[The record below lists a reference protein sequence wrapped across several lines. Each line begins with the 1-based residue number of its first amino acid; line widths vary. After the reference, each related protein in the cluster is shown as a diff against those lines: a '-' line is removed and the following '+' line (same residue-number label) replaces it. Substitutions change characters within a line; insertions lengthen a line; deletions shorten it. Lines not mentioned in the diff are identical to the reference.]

1 MFKKLFFPLTLGI
14 VGCSIL
20 VVLGTWQ
27 INRLEWKTNVL
38 TEIERKLSA
47 DPIELPDTVEKSE
60 DQYRSI
66 RMEGKFLEKE
76 LHVLTSI
83 KFKGPGYRIIAPF
96 LGNDGRV
103 VMVDR
108 GFVKE
113 SEKSK
118 SRSLESTS
126 IIANLLWPDEIDS
139 FTPQPNLGLNIWFAR
154 ELDKMAQELNS
165 EPILLVL
172 RETEVLKGPE
182 PQPIGINIPNN
193 HLGYAVTWFALAFV
207 WFCMT
212 VYLVWRVKQ
221 KLNLEGRF
229 S

>member
-1 MFKKLFFPLTLGI
+1 MLGI
-14 VGCSIL
+14 
-20 VVLGTWQ
+20 WQ
-27 INRLEWKTNVL
+27 TNRLEWKTNIL
-38 TEIERKLSA
+38 IDIERKLRA
-47 DPIELPDTVEKSE
+47 DPVELPAEVNKSD

-76 LHVLTSI
+76 LHVLTST

-96 LGNDGRV
+96 IGNDGRV

-118 SRSLESTS
+118 SRSLERTS
-126 IIANLLWPDEIDS
+126 IIANLLWPDEIDR
-139 FTPQPNLGLNIWFAR
+139 FIPEPNIELNIWFAR
-154 ELDKMAQELNS
+154 ELESMAKELNS

-172 RETEVLKGPE
+172 REGDILQGPE

-193 HLGYAVTWFALAFV
+193 HLGYAVTWFGLAFV

-212 VYLVWRVKQ
+212 VYLVWRIRYKS
-221 KLNLEGRF
+221 NSERRF
-229 S
+229 

>member
-1 MFKKLFFPLTLGI
+1 MLKNFLFPLVLGFVGCTVLVMLGI
-14 VGCSIL
+14 
-20 VVLGTWQ
+20 WQ
-27 INRLEWKTNVL
+27 LNRLEWKTNIL
-38 TEIERKLSA
+38 TDIERKLNA
-47 DPIELPDTVEKSE
+47 DPVELPNVVSKSE

-96 LGNDGRV
+96 LGVDGRV

-113 SEKSK
+113 SEKLK
-118 SRSLESTS
+118 SRSLERTS
-126 IIANLLWPDEIDS
+126 IVANLLWPNEIDG
-139 FTPQPNLGLNIWFAR
+139 FIPEPNMELNIWFAR
-154 ELDKMAQELNS
+154 ELETMAIELTS

-172 RETEVLKGPE
+172 RETDILSGPE
-182 PQPIGINIPNN
+182 PQPIGINVPNN
-193 HLGYAVTWFALAFV
+193 HLGYAVTWFALALV

-212 VYLVWRVKQ
+212 VYLVSRMRE
-221 KLNLEGRF
+221 N
-229 S
+229 